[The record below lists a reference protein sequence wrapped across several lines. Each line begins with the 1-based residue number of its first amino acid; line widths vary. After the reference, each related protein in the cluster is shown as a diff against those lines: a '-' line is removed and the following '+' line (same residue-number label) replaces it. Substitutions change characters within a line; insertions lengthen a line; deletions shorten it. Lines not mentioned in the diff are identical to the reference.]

1 MGNNKNNMKKIKRA
15 LISVWNKNNL
25 VNLLNCLKK
34 HKIEIISSGGT
45 YKKIK
50 NLGFKCIE
58 VSKFTG
64 SPEILGGRVKTLH
77 PKIHAGILNKR
88 SSKNHAID
96 LKKNNFQEID
106 LVIVNFYP
114 FEEILNKTKN
124 KKIILENIDI
134 GGPALVRAAAKN
146 YNDVVTI
153 TNPQQYIK
161 LKKELKKYKGSTSL
175 TFREKMAS
183 DAFME
188 TSYYDSLITN
198 YFNKITKEIFPQKKI
213 MHGSLVEKLRYG
225 ENPHQKSAIYSINK
239 KLNIIKLNGKQL
251 SYNNYNDIH
260 AALLIS
266 KSLPKNAGTV
276 IVKHSNPCGV
286 SINKNPIKSY
296 KLALACDP
304 VSAFGGVVACNFKIK
319 HKLANELNKL
329 FLEVIVANG
338 FDNKALK
345 ILKKRKNLRLID
357 ASKINIFNPENIS
370 SNFNTMLVQ
379 DTDIKPFSKKDFKI
393 VSKKK
398 PSVKTL
404 KNLIFAFNICR
415 FVKSNA
421 IVIVKND
428 STVGIGSGQPSRLDS
443 CEIAIN
449 KMKKFQV
456 LNDNE
461 EIIAASDAFFPF
473 VDGVEELVSAGVT
486 AIIQPCGSIN
496 DKKIIKFANET
507 KTILVFSKT
516 RHFKH

>member
-88 SSKNHAID
+88 SSKNHVID

-146 YNDVVTI
+146 YNDVITI

-198 YFNKITKEIFPQKKI
+198 YFNKITKEIFPKKKI

-251 SYNNYNDIH
+251 SYNNYNDIY

-266 KSLPKNAGTV
+266 KSLPKNVGTV

-304 VSAFGGVVACNFKIK
+304 VSAFGGVVSCNFKIK

-338 FDNKALK
+338 FENKALK
-345 ILKKRKNLRLID
+345 ILKKRKNLRLINCNNLNLTD
-357 ASKINIFNPENIS
+357 KRHYLFFGSSFLAQDFNNKFL
-370 SNFNTMLVQ
+370 NDKL
-379 DTDIKPFSKKDFKI
+379 KI
-393 VSKKK
+393 VTKRK
-398 PSVKTL
+398 PTPSQLNAL
-404 KNLIFAFNICR
+404 KFTFNICK

-421 IVIVKND
+421 IVLSSGR
-428 STVGIGSGQPSRLDS
+428 STIGIGAGQPSRLDS
-443 CEIAIN
+443 CKIASQKALKFVPEKIIN
-449 KMKKFQV
+449 SV
-456 LNDNE
+456 
-461 EIIAASDAFFPF
+461 AASDAFFPF
-473 VDGVEELVSAGVT
+473 ADGIEELARIGVK
-486 AIIQPCGSIN
+486 AIIQPGGSIN
-496 DKKIIKFANET
+496 DKKVIRAAN
-507 KTILVFSKT
+507 KADISMVFT
-516 RHFKH
+516 GIRHFKH